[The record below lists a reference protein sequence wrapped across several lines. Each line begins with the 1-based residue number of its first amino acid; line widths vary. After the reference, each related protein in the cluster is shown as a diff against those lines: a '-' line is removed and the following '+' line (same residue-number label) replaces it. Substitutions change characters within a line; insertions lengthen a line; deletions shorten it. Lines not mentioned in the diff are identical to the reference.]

1 MLTESLVI
9 AGAIVVLVILTII
22 GLMSR
27 YRRCASDEILVV
39 FGKAG
44 KKTQTN
50 PTTGKKETVVLPSKI
65 IHGGGTFVFPVIQ
78 DWRKMS
84 LKPMHFHSFLSI
96 FFRIR
101 MCRAVHSQML
111 CILLMSR
118 CRAISSCNNS
128 PLQASLHVLLLQ
140 SAAPLVDTRKKG
152 THIQYFY

>member
-44 KKTQTN
+44 KKIQTN
-50 PTTGKKETVVLPSKI
+50 PTTGKKETVILPSKI

-84 LKPMHFHSFLSI
+84 LKPMQIQTSVVGVS
-96 FFRIR
+96 
-101 MCRAVHSQML
+101 SQMIKVGIPVTL
-111 CILLMSR
+111 TTGIGTTDALMQNAASR
-118 CRAISSCNNS
+118 FLTAK
-128 PLQASLHVLLLQ
+128 P
-140 SAAPLVDTRKKG
+140 
-152 THIQYFY
+152 